1 MKSWNGSVNG
11 VVAATARSTCSSPS
25 TSRRTVMPRRA
36 RAASSIGSSMA
47 IPQFLVCV
55 ERPANEGIG
64 GAQVAGRLERSLD
77 LLRGDA
83 GRGKPLLELGHGQQ
97 YILQWQSR
105 ADGPRAR
112 LRHQVVRLGAAEHA
126 GQQRGHV

>member
-1 MKSWNGSVNG
+1 MMKSWNGSVNG

-36 RAASSIGSSMA
+36 RSASSMA
-47 IPQFLVCV
+47 IPQFVMRL

-83 GRGKPLLELGHGQQ
+83 GRGKPFLELGYGQQ
-97 YILQWQSR
+97 HVLQWQSR
-105 ADGPRAR
+105 ADG
-112 LRHQVVRLGAAEHA
+112 
-126 GQQRGHV
+126 